1 MSDCQDF
8 DIWFKAN
15 GRAGLSAIVWI
26 MKPVPDGVFL
36 MANQQ
41 PVVVVLSDKGH
52 LLATGKL
59 YDFWQSHVA
68 IMLGKRPLESAD
80 CPDSSYCILPLAS
93 HLEGQHHTWP
103 KTLAFARYRRAL
115 SHLCG
120 AGYDYIIS
128 AEEPLYPCRDGQKIH
143 HLDGNNNIR
152 YLLYFQINNL
162 LSLSNV
168 QKSEYKWHPPVNSG
182 APAR

>member
-1 MSDCQDF
+1 MSHCQDF

-15 GRAGLSAIVWI
+15 GRAGLSAIIWI
-26 MKPVPDGVFL
+26 MTPVPDGGFL

-41 PVVVVLSDKGH
+41 PIMVVRSDKGH

-59 YDFWQSHVA
+59 SDFWQSHVA
-68 IMLGKRPLESAD
+68 IMLGKQRLKSAD

-120 AGYDYIIS
+120 AGFDYIIS

-143 HLDGNNNIR
+143 YLDGKNNIR
-152 YLLYFQINNL
+152 YLFYFQINIV

-168 QKSEYKWHPPVNSG
+168 PKPEYKCHPPFNSG

>member
-1 MSDCQDF
+1 MSDCRDF

-26 MKPVPDGVFL
+26 MTPVPDGVFL

-41 PVVVVLSDKGH
+41 PVMVVLSDKGH

-93 HLEGQHHTWP
+93 HLEGQHHTRP

-143 HLDGNNNIR
+143 HL
-152 YLLYFQINNL
+152 
-162 LSLSNV
+162 
-168 QKSEYKWHPPVNSG
+168 
-182 APAR
+182 